1 MYYSTL
7 RFIIYMLLQAMLS
20 RSHKNSWENK
30 AERRQL
36 RAISNQLFI
45 TYRVYSAL
53 NVARLFV
60 DSLKH
65 LTQES

>member
-7 RFIIYMLLQAMLS
+7 RFIIYMLLPAMLS
-20 RSHKNSWENK
+20 ASHKNSWENE
-30 AERRQL
+30 AQRQQL

-53 NVARLFV
+53 NVAQLFV

-65 LTQES
+65 LTHES